1 MDKQSGTKRAR
12 EKATSWLLKH
22 LGHSKT
28 NNGRNGCKEGGL
40 RQRFSSR
47 WRDRKSDGNTKP
59 KVDCGSSEKE
69 NDLDV
74 YQTRSMPMSKPST
87 NHTCRQSEDSD
98 SSEQSDHSDREHY
111 IGRRTSIG
119 SVERNDSTALFDIL
133 DDLRDFDDTKESM
146 ANLRRLRRHLLAKYG
161 NSDWCRLGG
170 EGLRMIER

>member
-12 EKATSWLLKH
+12 EKATSWLLKY

-28 NNGRNGCKEGGL
+28 NNGRNGCEEGGL

-47 WRDRKSDGNTKP
+47 WRKRRSDENTEA
-59 KVDCGSSEKE
+59 KVDLEKSKKE
-69 NDLDV
+69 TDLDM
-74 YQTRSMPMSKPST
+74 YQTRRIPMTKLSID
-87 NHTCRQSEDSD
+87 HARRQSEESD
-98 SSEQSDHSDREHY
+98 SSEQSNHSDREHY

-161 NSDWCRLGG
+161 NSD
-170 EGLRMIER
+170 